1 MQKNAN
7 ASLVL
12 GIISLVLALVLGTVA
27 PFVPLVLGLIGLI
40 LAVTAN
46 RGGRT
51 GSATAGLVLSII
63 AVVISGLF
71 MLLWLFCLGAVSTAV
86 DGATASWRWW

>member
-1 MQKNAN
+1 MQKNAT

-12 GIISLVLALVLGTVA
+12 GLVSLILALVLGTVA
-27 PFVPLVLGLIGLI
+27 PFIPLVLGLIGLI
-40 LAVTAN
+40 LGVAAN
-46 RGGRT
+46 RSARSGA
-51 GSATAGLVLSII
+51 ATAGFVLSIV

-86 DGATASWRWW
+86 DSAAHWGWW

>member
-1 MQKNAN
+1 MQKSAT

-12 GIISLVLALVLGTVA
+12 GIVSLILSLVLGTVA
-27 PFVPLVLGLIGLI
+27 PFVPLILGLIGLI
-40 LAVTAN
+40 LGVTAN
-46 RGGRT
+46 RSVRSGT
-51 GSATAGLVLSII
+51 ATAGFVLSII

-86 DGATASWRWW
+86 DGVLGPWSW